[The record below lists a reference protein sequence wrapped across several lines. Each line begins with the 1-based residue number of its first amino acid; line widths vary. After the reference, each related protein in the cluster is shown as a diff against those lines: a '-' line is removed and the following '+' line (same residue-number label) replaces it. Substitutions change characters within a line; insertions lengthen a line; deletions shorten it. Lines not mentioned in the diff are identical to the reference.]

1 MYINFQFINSP
12 KTDINWCNGH
22 FGGGI
27 MASLNQSQRKFSIRR
42 KLIVTSMATALGLV
56 GTPLALGQE
65 ASLEEIIVTARQR
78 AESSQDIPMTI
89 DTVSGED
96 IQKQGITTLQD
107 FSRFVSGL
115 SVSTTAAGQNTI
127 VFRGI
132 SDGGGFLVDPTAAIY
147 LDEQAMS
154 MTSMAPDIYPV
165 DIARIEALSGPQ
177 STLFGA
183 SSQSGTVRVITNKPD
198 TEGTEVSGNIG
209 LGVSSV
215 KSGSNGLDFD
225 ATLNIP
231 IIEDKLAIRLSGF
244 SAKDGGF
251 IDSVHGLTVIDSRAP
266 EKGGNKSNANAV
278 ENDINAVKW
287 SGARAQAKWLISDD
301 WSSTLSHNYQNIEAD
316 GFNDYDPNVGDLETI
331 KFYDEYRDDEWSQT
345 SLVIEGDLGFAEL
358 TVAGSY
364 YDRETLYQH
373 DTQAYAAYFTYTL
386 GAYYATYDFGA
397 DPIGYLTNDQE
408 NTSKTLEV
416 RLSHTGDKV
425 AWTAGAFYMDSDESW
440 DFKTYVDGYADSNAF
455 AAWAY
460 YASLYDIT
468 IAPVDT
474 WWFSS
479 QSTTR
484 EDKAVFGE
492 IDIKLSDRLSLLA
505 GGRWYEVDR
514 FISYFVEK
522 PEGYPN
528 AASPD
533 RNMTDDGFI
542 PKIGLQYDLTDDIM
556 VWGVYSEG
564 YRVGGANRS
573 RGIPTVP
580 TFYDSDIVENM
591 ELGIKSSFNDDTIQ
605 VNATVY
611 EMSWKGMQME
621 FTDPSFSI
629 DHDPNVCP
637 TDADGGYTDYCRNQP
652 WQAVVANLGDAT
664 VKGMDISITAILNEN
679 IQVGFNLTSIFDQ
692 YVVPLETFPD
702 DRFIGGQAPLGLDP
716 KSDLPLFS
724 DLSYSLYA
732 EYSGQLSILG
742 GGAFYARL
750 QHNFEGV
757 SINQLGDGDPAPQQ
771 EQGDYRLTDLIL
783 GYDMGN
789 VKAQLSLNNI
799 SDERGITYRDSYDF
813 DPFYGRNSDNV
824 VRPRNYSLSIRM
836 YF

>member
-1 MYINFQFINSP
+1 
-12 KTDINWCNGH
+12 
-22 FGGGI
+22 

-96 IQKQGITTLQD
+96 IQKQGITPLQD